1 MPPQLCAAVS
11 VGVESGGG
19 GGTGGVES
27 GGTTLESGRVV
38 ESGGVTESGGVE
50 SLGNSDEATEVP
62 SLQET
67 AAIAPKNNPHP
78 TQAALPRA
86 ESSRTTL

>member
-11 VGVESGGG
+11 TGVESGGG

-27 GGTTLESGRVV
+27 GGVVESGRVV

-50 SLGNSDEATEVP
+50 SLGNSDDATEVP

-67 AAIAPKNNPHP
+67 AAIAPKHNPHP

>member
-27 GGTTLESGRVV
+27 GGVVESGRVV

-50 SLGNSDEATEVP
+50 SLGNSDDATEVP